1 MAGEPG
7 QSKCLLISQDVT
19 DRPTERSVG
28 AGGINA
34 KADTLMVQQLLNS
47 VPREEGGPDLLLA
60 EDGLIGPKTQAA
72 INKFQKKVLS
82 KPDGRIDPGGPTIKA
97 LSGVICD
104 SPAVPPGRLGLVA
117 QPNQISGGPPAPV
130 SATSATRAKVLAN
143 GNRVLKE
150 LEPRLA
156 LLRFK
161 LTRQLPSTV
170 AFCNKHFATGNSKVT
185 SAEIGFIN
193 GLVGATHFHV
203 ARPSA
208 TGVLP
213 IKNVIEFDPRGDIS
227 GYTVHGG
234 DKLSTKEFQIYVD
247 DKGKPYKLPGNT
259 VFLTSKFALKT
270 GFDMHWVVLHEMAH
284 FVGPRAGTGIE
295 IDDHGG
301 TYATSPKLLKLTK
314 FQKLHNAEVISLFML
329 EACVG
334 TANIVTLPDLALH
347 RAHYNSFPK
356 VSATG
361 AIVTS

>member
-1 MAGEPG
+1 MAGDPG
-7 QSKCLLISQDVT
+7 QSKCLVISQDVT
-19 DRPTERSVG
+19 DRPIGHSVG

-34 KADTLMVQQLLNS
+34 KADTLAVQQLLNS

-97 LSGVICD
+97 LIGVICD
-104 SPAVPPGRLGLVA
+104 SPAVPLGRLGLLA

-130 SATSATRAKVLAN
+130 SATKATRIKVLSN
-143 GNRVLKE
+143 GNQVLKQ

-156 LLRFK
+156 LLSLK
-161 LTRQLPSTV
+161 LTHQVPSTI

-193 GLVGATHFHV
+193 GLVGAIRFHA
-203 ARPSA
+203 ARRSA

-234 DKLSTKEFQIYVD
+234 DKLSLKQFQVYE
-247 DKGKPYKLPGNT
+247 DKGQRYKLPGQT

-270 GFDMHWVVLHEMAH
+270 GFDIHWTVLHEMAH
-284 FVGPRAGTGIE
+284 FVGPRSGTGIE
-295 IDDHGG
+295 VDDHNG
-301 TYATSPKLLKLTK
+301 TYATSPKFLQLTK

-334 TANIVTLPDLALH
+334 TANIVPLSDLALH
-347 RAHYNSFPK
+347 RAHYDSFPR

-361 AIVTS
+361 DIVTS